1 MDIKEYLKENNIT
14 DTDRIEKYM
23 ELYNNISNAT
33 IMERYL
39 LFEIVYRLNYLT
51 IDITCFIILQ
61 IILLKDMLIQIIL
74 KTLLNIMNCI
84 KKDLKNLWIMWII

>member
-39 LFEIVYRLNYLT
+39 LFEIVYHLNYLT